1 MGIPIST
8 LKKITVAENMSGS
21 KQDNIK
27 DNVVRLRGLPFSAT
41 KADIER
47 FFGEEY
53 EIVKDGILL
62 PLSADGRASGQAY
75 VQFGNEDDATKAI
88 EKKNKQIM
96 GHRYIE
102 LYASSMEEAYRS
114 SQKCR
119 GENRSPKGAMSYN
132 GMPNYN
138 GKPITGLRYA
148 YGRGYGPNGPPIKG
162 QRDNS
167 RYPTEYGQM
176 NMFRGLNNSSYG
188 MFDNASPFSQSLN
201 YPFMNNIGGND
212 SSLVGLKGHRVQMRG
227 LPYQVSE
234 RDIMS
239 WFSTVVDPI
248 HVRIIYSAV
257 GKPTGD
263 AEVLFANENDSKKAK
278 TKHKQHLQHRYI
290 ELYDAGPVGSSS
302 KSISWNIHPYQ
313 KGNRE
318 ERDKF
323 EAANNSME
331 QGWYTSGSP
340 AGNNGYK
347 ASGSNAFPLGGPGS
361 QYPDMGNYFGY
372 YGYPNM
378 MPMP

>member
-119 GENRSPKGAMSYN
+119 GENRSPKGVMNYN

-148 YGRGYGPNGPPIKG
+148 YGRGYGPNGPPTKG

-176 NMFRGLNNSSYG
+176 NMFRGLNNL
-188 MFDNASPFSQSLN
+188 ASAKKLGTILLENVNKQNFAVL
-201 YPFMNNIGGND
+201 MAKD
-212 SSLVGLKGHRVQMRG
+212 
-227 LPYQVSE
+227 LP
-234 RDIMS
+234 I
-239 WFSTVVDPI
+239 T
-248 HVRIIYSAV
+248 
-257 GKPTGD
+257 
-263 AEVLFANENDSKKAK
+263 LAK
-278 TKHKQHLQHRYI
+278 NFL
-290 ELYDAGPVGSSS
+290 
-302 KSISWNIHPYQ
+302 
-313 KGNRE
+313 
-318 ERDKF
+318 
-323 EAANNSME
+323 NSMFTVWAKKWKFAIKCSE
-331 QGWYTSGSP
+331 ENVRLKFARLERP
-340 AGNNGYK
+340 VLK
-347 ASGSNAFPLGGPGS
+347 RLSNHQLWDA
-361 QYPDMGNYFGY
+361 
-372 YGYPNM
+372 
-378 MPMP
+378 

>member
-1 MGIPIST
+1 
-8 LKKITVAENMSGS
+8 MSDF

-75 VQFGNEDDATKAI
+75 VQFSNEDDATKAI

-119 GENRSPKGAMSYN
+119 GENRSPKGVM
-132 GMPNYN
+132 NYN

-148 YGRGYGPNGPPIKG
+148 YGRGYGPNGPPTKG

-167 RYPTEYGQM
+167 RYPVEYGQM

-201 YPFMNNIGGND
+201 YPFINNLGGND
-212 SSLVGLKGHRVQMRG
+212 SSSAGLNGHRVQMRG

-263 AEVLFANENDSKKAK
+263 AEVLFANENDVKKAM

-290 ELYDAGPVGSSS
+290 ELYDAGPVGSPS
-302 KSISWNIHPYQ
+302 KSMSGNINPYQ

-318 ERDKF
+318 ERDNFK
-323 EAANNSME
+323 AANNSWE
-331 QGWYTSGSP
+331 QGWNTSGSP

-347 ASGSNAFPLGGPGS
+347 ASGTNAFPLGGPGS

-378 MPMP
+378 MPMPY